1 MARSRQQ
8 RRAGKFTQEMSKK
21 LAVLFIAILVAF
33 GFLSVRLFIINRDNG
48 DRYKKKVLSQQA
60 YDSTTIPAKRG
71 DIVDRNNTKI
81 AVSQKVYNV
90 VIDSKTLNQDDGAN
104 IETTLSTLYSSPVKF
119 TYTKDELRAFI
130 MQNPSSQYRVIAKK
144 QNYDAVSDIM
154 NRINNKNDFPGF
166 VGVWLEDTYQRQ
178 YPYNSLAC
186 DLIGFVQGD
195 NEGAYGLEEFYN
207 DTLVGTNGREYGY
220 LNDDENLERTLK
232 PAQDGKTLVT
242 SIDVNIQSIVEKHI
256 LAFNEEHRDEAR
268 EGNGSTNTGVII
280 MDPNNGEVLAMA
292 SYPVY
297 DLNNPRDES
306 TINVEVEL
314 DPSNYG
320 LMSGILGDDVDVENM
335 DDAELAEAFRKMVDQ
350 EKATSGEGG
359 ILNNPE
365 NTKQGENQTGA
376 DTAATDNTATENAGA
391 EDNTENTGE
400 QKATNSTDINISTAG
415 SGENEPKEEEEEKEK
430 DPYEGLTY
438 AEAYDKAYEE
448 AKMEAFNALWKNFC
462 INHTY
467 EPGSTMKPFTMACGL
482 EEGILTGDETYV
494 CNGVLTVGDHDIHC
508 SNRLGH
514 GTLDFSGALEK
525 SCNVAFMKIGAAIG
539 KNVFMK
545 YNQLYNFGLK
555 TNIDLT
561 GEERTDSLVFDI
573 NTMNPTDLAIGSF
586 GQGFNVTM
594 IQMVSGFCSLING
607 GYYYKPHVVTKILDS
622 AGATVETVEPR
633 IIKQTIS
640 EETSERMR
648 ELCVNVVDKGTGK
661 SARPAGYRIGGKTG
675 TAEKYPRGTPNYVI
689 SFMAFAPAENPQLV
703 CYVVIDEPNVP
714 AQAQSK
720 YAAVLCKDILTEV
733 LPYMGIFQTEELTD
747 EEAAE
752 LAEKKLEF
760 SQGSTGESKEE
771 ASAEIIVDQDGG
783 DKNLNGGSEE
793 DGVEKET
800 SAITFVDANGNEIS
814 EEDHTGEVQY
824 DAETGYAVDAS
835 GVLIDP
841 ATGQPVDPSV
851 SSLE

>member
-8 RRAGKFTQEMSKK
+8 RNNKFTQEMSKK

-48 DRYKKKVLSQQA
+48 DKYKKKVLSQQA

-90 VIDSKTLNQDDGAN
+90 VIDCKTLNKDEGVN
-104 IETTLSTLYSSPVKF
+104 IETTLSALYSAPVNY
-119 TYTKDELRAFI
+119 TYTKDELRSFI

-144 QNYDAVSDIM
+144 QSYDSVSEIM
-154 NRINNKNDFPGF
+154 NQINNKDDYPGF
-166 VGVWLEDTYQRQ
+166 VGVWLEDTYERQ

-232 PAQDGKTLVT
+232 PAQDGRTLVT

-280 MDPNNGEVLAMA
+280 MDPSNGEVLAMA
-292 SYPVY
+292 SYPVF

-306 TINVEVEL
+306 NITVDVEL
-314 DPSNYG
+314 DPENYG
-320 LMSGILGDDVDVENM
+320 LMSGILDENEDLENM
-335 DDAELAEAFRKMVDQ
+335 DDAEIAEAVRKMAESEKNAENSEE
-350 EKATSGEGG
+350 EKAEESENGE
-359 ILNNPE
+359 
-365 NTKQGENQTGA
+365 
-376 DTAATDNTATENAGA
+376 DTAETQTDNS
-391 EDNTENTGE
+391 
-400 QKATNSTDINISTAG
+400 KVTDININTG
-415 SGENEPKEEEEEKEK
+415 TEEEDKADESKED
-430 DPYEGLTY
+430 DPYAGLTY

-448 AKMEAFNALWKNFC
+448 AKMEALNALWKNFC
-462 INHTY
+462 INSTY

-482 EEGILTGDETYV
+482 EEGILRGDESYV
-494 CNGVLTVGDHDIHC
+494 CNGVLTVGDYDIHC

-514 GTLDFSGALEK
+514 GTLDFSGALEM
-525 SCNVAFMKIGAAIG
+525 SCNVAFMKIGATIG

-561 GEERTDSLVFDI
+561 GEERTDSLVFDV
-573 NTMNPTDLAIGSF
+573 NAMTPTDLAIGSF

-648 ELCVNVVDKGTGK
+648 ELCINVVDKGTGK

-675 TAEKYPRGTPNYVI
+675 TAEKYPRGTPNYVV
-689 SFMAFAPAENPQLV
+689 SFMAFAPAEDPQLV
-703 CYVVIDEPNVP
+703 CYVVIDEPNVA

-733 LPYMGIFQTEELTD
+733 LPYMGIFQTEELSET
-747 EEAAE
+747 EAAE
-752 LAEKKLEF
+752 LAEKQLEF
-760 SQGSTGESKEE
+760 SQGSTGEAKEE
-771 ASAEIIVDQDGG
+771 ATAEIIVDQDGA
-783 DKNLNGGSEE
+783 DENTNGGSEE
-793 DGVEKET
+793 DGVTKEKGV
-800 SAITFVDANGNEIS
+800 ITFVDENGNEVD
-814 EEDHTGEVQY
+814 EEDRTGDIQY
-824 DAETGYAVDAS
+824 DEETGYAIDS
-835 GVLIDP
+835 TGVLVDP
-841 ATGQPVDPSV
+841 ATGLPVDPSI

>member
-8 RRAGKFTQEMSKK
+8 RNNKFTQEMSKK

-48 DRYKKKVLSQQA
+48 DKYKKKVLSQQA

-90 VIDSKTLNQDDGAN
+90 VIDCKTLNKDEGAN
-104 IETTLSTLYSSPVKF
+104 IETTLSALYSAPVNY
-119 TYTKDELRAFI
+119 TYTKDELRSFI

-144 QNYDAVSDIM
+144 QSYDSVSEIM
-154 NRINNKNDFPGF
+154 NQINNKDDYPGF
-166 VGVWLEDTYQRQ
+166 VGVWLEDTYERQ

-232 PAQDGKTLVT
+232 PAQDGRTLVT

-280 MDPNNGEVLAMA
+280 MDPSNGEVLAMA
-292 SYPVY
+292 SYPVF

-306 TINVEVEL
+306 NITVDVEL
-314 DPSNYG
+314 DPENYG
-320 LMSGILGDDVDVENM
+320 LMSGILDKNEDLENM
-335 DDAELAEAFRKMVDQ
+335 DDAEIAEAVRKMAESEKNAENSEE
-350 EKATSGEGG
+350 EKAEESENGE
-359 ILNNPE
+359 
-365 NTKQGENQTGA
+365 
-376 DTAATDNTATENAGA
+376 DTAETQTDSS
-391 EDNTENTGE
+391 
-400 QKATNSTDINISTAG
+400 KVTDININTG
-415 SGENEPKEEEEEKEK
+415 TEEEDKADESKED
-430 DPYEGLTY
+430 DPYAGLTY

-448 AKMEAFNALWKNFC
+448 AKMEALNALWKNFC
-462 INHTY
+462 INSTY

-482 EEGILTGDETYV
+482 EEGILRGDESYV
-494 CNGVLTVGDHDIHC
+494 CNGVLTVGDYDIHC

-514 GTLDFSGALEK
+514 GTLDFSGALEM
-525 SCNVAFMKIGAAIG
+525 SCNVAFMKIGATIG

-561 GEERTDSLVFDI
+561 GEERTDSLVFDV
-573 NTMNPTDLAIGSF
+573 NAMTPTDLAIGSF

-648 ELCVNVVDKGTGK
+648 ELCINVVDKGTGK

-675 TAEKYPRGTPNYVI
+675 TAEKYPRGTPNYVV
-689 SFMAFAPAENPQLV
+689 SFMAFAPAEDPQLV
-703 CYVVIDEPNVP
+703 CYVVIDEPNVA

-733 LPYMGIFQTEELTD
+733 LPYMGIFQTEELSET
-747 EEAAE
+747 EAAE
-752 LAEKKLEF
+752 LAEKQLEF
-760 SQGSTGESKEE
+760 SQGSTGEAKEE
-771 ASAEIIVDQDGG
+771 ATAEIIVDQDGA
-783 DKNLNGGSEE
+783 DENTNGGSEE
-793 DGVEKET
+793 DGVTKEKGV
-800 SAITFVDANGNEIS
+800 ITFVDENGNEVD
-814 EEDHTGEVQY
+814 EEDRTGDIQY
-824 DAETGYAVDAS
+824 DEETGYAIDS
-835 GVLIDP
+835 TGVLVDP
-841 ATGQPVDPSV
+841 ATGLPVDPSI